1 MLTTFIVVINS
12 QYIVIHQI
20 IFLYLKF
27 IQFLLSIIPQYSW
40 GKKESS
46 YSNTKIS
53 KYQVLNRYLFL
64 TQNTHTHT
72 HTHAQKAGKVEDK
85 NSNKEQ

>member
-1 MLTTFIVVINS
+1 MTDVLTTFIVVIIS

-20 IFLYLKF
+20 IVLYLKL
-27 IQFLLSIIPQYSW
+27 IQFLLSVIPHYSW

-72 HTHAQKAGKVEDK
+72 QKAGKVEDK